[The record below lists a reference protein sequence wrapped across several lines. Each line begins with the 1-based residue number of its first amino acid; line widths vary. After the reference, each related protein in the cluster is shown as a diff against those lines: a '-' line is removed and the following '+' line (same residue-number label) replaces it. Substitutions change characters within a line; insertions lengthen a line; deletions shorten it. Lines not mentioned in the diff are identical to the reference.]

1 MTAAV
6 PRFPQGEVRVRERVP
21 LWSELVTVGS
31 NYNIYIYMHNVALSC
46 TLNENDVRHGSLR
59 KRKQRLRCFSTIDG
73 APCLSVLSV
82 STVRRSSH
90 ARLQQIQSQ

>member
-46 TLNENDVRHGSLR
+46 TLNENIYML
-59 KRKQRLRCFSTIDG
+59 
-73 APCLSVLSV
+73 
-82 STVRRSSH
+82 
-90 ARLQQIQSQ
+90 